1 MNERLGYR
9 NIMVGIGAALHFLVD
24 CLCLCTLYLM
34 SPLVETGY
42 VVGLFIVYNV
52 LAFVTQIITGHLADI
67 SCQKHWMLII
77 SLLLLILGVATMA
90 VGVNTLPHPSATAML
105 PTAILLGLG
114 NSFFH
119 TWGGKQVAMKTHNDI
134 RSLGVFVSTGAFGL
148 SIGFVFHSWPL
159 LYAILLLMCLLAALY
174 MRCDFQGDAQPSP
187 SASTPG
193 APSKERRWT
202 HWAIGVAIVVLMLLV
217 MMRSWVGESFTQTI
231 TKSDVVVL
239 AIGAI
244 AMLGKMS
251 GGWIARGMGIV
262 RSMVVVLTVVLICLL
277 CRDSHLTIALLGLFA
292 VNCTMPVTL
301 YLANVVLKGR
311 EGLAFGLLA
320 AALIPGFLIAI
331 L

>member
-1 MNERLGYR
+1 MKERQGYI

-34 SPLVETGY
+34 SPLIETGD

-67 SCQKHWMLII
+67 SRQKHWMLII

-90 VGVNTLPHPSATAML
+90 VGVSTRPHLSATAML
-105 PTAILLGLG
+105 PTATLLGLG

-119 TWGGKQVAMKTHNDI
+119 TWGGKQVAMKTRNDI

-148 SIGFVFHSWPL
+148 SIGFVFHSWAL

-174 MRCDFQGDAQPSP
+174 LRYDFQGDALLSP
-187 SASTPG
+187 GASTPG
-193 APSKERRWT
+193 TTPKEGRLA
-202 HWAIGVAIVVLMLLV
+202 HWVVGVAVAVLMLLV
-217 MMRSWVGESFTQTI
+217 MMRSWVGESFTASI

-262 RSMVVVLTVVLICLL
+262 RSMVVVLIVVLICLL
-277 CRDSHLTIALLGLFA
+277 CRDSHLAIALLGLFA

-320 AALIPGFLIAI
+320 AALIPGFLISI
-331 L
+331 M

>member
-1 MNERLGYR
+1 MNERVGH
-9 NIMVGIGAALHFLVD
+9 IQFMVGIGAALHFLVD

-34 SPLVETGY
+34 SPFVETGD
-42 VVGLFIVYNV
+42 VVGLFIVYNI

-67 SCQKHWMLII
+67 SRQKHWMLIA

-90 VGVNTLPHPSATAML
+90 VGTNTLPHLSATAML
-105 PTAILLGLG
+105 PTATLLGLG
-114 NSFFH
+114 NSLFH
-119 TWGGKQVAMKTHNDI
+119 TWGGKQVAMKTRNDI

-174 MRCDFQGDAQPSP
+174 MRYDLSGDVHPS
-187 SASTPG
+187 SASSATV
-193 APSKERRWT
+193 ATSKEGRYAR
-202 HWAIGVAIVVLMLLV
+202 WAIVVAIVVLMLLV

-231 TKSDVVVL
+231 TKNDMVVL

-262 RSMVVVLTVVLICLL
+262 RSMVVVLIVVLICLL
-277 CRDSHLTIALLGLFA
+277 CRDSHMTIALLGLFA

-301 YLANVVLKGR
+301 YLANVVLKDR

>member
-1 MNERLGYR
+1 MNERVGHIQ
-9 NIMVGIGAALHFLVD
+9 IMVGIGAVLHFLVD

-34 SPLVETGY
+34 SPLIETGD

-67 SCQKHWMLII
+67 TRQKHWMLIT

-90 VGVNTLPHPSATAML
+90 VGTNTLHHLSATAML
-105 PTAILLGLG
+105 PTATLLGLG
-114 NSFFH
+114 NSLFH

-148 SIGFVFHSWPL
+148 SVGFVFHSWAL
-159 LYAILLLMCLLAALY
+159 LYAILLLMCLLSALY
-174 MRCDFQGDAQPSP
+174 MRYDFQGEAHPS
-187 SASTPG
+187 SAASAPG
-193 APSKERRWT
+193 VAPNENRWT
-202 HWAIGVAIVVLMLLV
+202 RWVIGVAIVVLMLLV
-217 MMRSWVGESFTQTI
+217 MMRSWVGESFTQAI
-231 TKSDVVVL
+231 TKNNMVVL

-277 CRDSHLTIALLGLFA
+277 CRDSHLTIALTGLFA

-320 AALIPGFLIAI
+320 AALIPGFLIAFM
-331 L
+331 

>member
-1 MNERLGYR
+1 
-9 NIMVGIGAALHFLVD
+9 
-24 CLCLCTLYLM
+24 
-34 SPLVETGY
+34 
-42 VVGLFIVYNV
+42 
-52 LAFVTQIITGHLADI
+52 
-67 SCQKHWMLII
+67 
-77 SLLLLILGVATMA
+77 
-90 VGVNTLPHPSATAML
+90 
-105 PTAILLGLG
+105 
-114 NSFFH
+114 
-119 TWGGKQVAMKTHNDI
+119 
-134 RSLGVFVSTGAFGL
+134 
-148 SIGFVFHSWPL
+148 
-159 LYAILLLMCLLAALY
+159 MCLLAALY
-174 MRCDFQGDAQPSP
+174 MRCDFKGDIQSSP

-193 APSKERRWT
+193 APSKERRWA
-202 HWAIGVAIVVLMLLV
+202 HWAIGVAIVVLILLV
-217 MMRSWVGESFTQTI
+217 MMRSWVGESFTQAI

-277 CRDSHLTIALLGLFA
+277 CRDSHLAIALLGLFA